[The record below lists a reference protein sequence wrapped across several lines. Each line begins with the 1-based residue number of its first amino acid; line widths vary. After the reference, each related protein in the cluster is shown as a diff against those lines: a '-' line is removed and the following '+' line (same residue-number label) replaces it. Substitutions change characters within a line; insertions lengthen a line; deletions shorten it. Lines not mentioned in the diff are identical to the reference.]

1 MNKLLVT
8 LIAVALSQSVLAAD
22 DLAIN
27 LGGTTDRTTTGVNTN
42 VSYSHKDPMN
52 SSFSEYVDF
61 DSIYKSINKKTT
73 TNLEDVYGKVN
84 YNLDD
89 RNYLQTA
96 ARFQHNEFGKYQN
109 MEVIGVGHGFRLI
122 NNDTTK
128 VSLETSIAKSEAVH
142 LNQTIF
148 RESIWTSHKF
158 TDKSSV
164 SNKLLIEE
172 GGPIHYVKNI
182 AALQYNFT
190 NNVFGSISNTWIQD
204 HVNSS
209 LTNITAFNL
218 GMNL

>member
-1 MNKLLVT
+1 MNKLLLAIIT
-8 LIAVALSQSVLAAD
+8 STISTSVLAVD

-27 LGGTTDRTTTGVNTN
+27 LGGTTDRTTTVVNSN
-42 VSYSHKDPMN
+42 LSYSHKDPLN
-52 SSFSEYVDF
+52 TPFSEYVDF
-61 DSIYKSINKKTT
+61 DSIYKSINDKNT
-73 TNLEDVYGKVN
+73 TNLYDVYGKVN
-84 YNLDD
+84 YNLDS

-96 ARFQHNEFGKYQN
+96 ARYQYNAFGKYKDI
-109 MEVIGVGHGFRLI
+109 EVIGVGHGFRLI

>member
-128 VSLETSIAKSEAVH
+128 VSLETSIAKAEANN

-148 RESIWTSHKF
+148 RESVWGSYRFTSN
-158 TDKSSV
+158 SSV
-164 SNKLLIEE
+164 SDKLLIEE
-172 GGPIHYVKNI
+172 GGSIHYVKNI
-182 AALQYNFT
+182 LALQHNLT
-190 NNVFGSISNTWIQD
+190 KNVFGSVTHTWIKDQ
-204 HVNSS
+204 VNNS
-209 LTNITAFNL
+209 LTNVTAFNL
-218 GMNL
+218 GMNF